1 MIIFL
6 HKSTAYEEDLLK
18 EKLIS
23 IYKKK
28 QGRFAGKI
36 PAVQGIFHT
45 ERQGSPNLQKQE
57 KSNEKRKKFSYG
69 NPVHL

>member
-1 MIIFL
+1 M
-6 HKSTAYEEDLLK
+6 KKTCLK
-18 EKLIS
+18 RKLIS

-28 QGRFAGKI
+28 KGRFAGKI

-57 KSNEKRKKFSYG
+57 KSNEKEKFSYG
-69 NPVHL
+69 EPRTPLKDGFR

>member
-1 MIIFL
+1 M
-6 HKSTAYEEDLLK
+6 
-18 EKLIS
+18 S

-45 ERQGSPNLQKQE
+45 GRQGSPNLQKQE

-69 NPVHL
+69 NPVYL

>member
-1 MIIFL
+1 M
-6 HKSTAYEEDLLK
+6 
-18 EKLIS
+18 S

-57 KSNEKRKKFSYG
+57 KSNEKRKKVQLWEPRTPLKDGFR
-69 NPVHL
+69 

>member
-1 MIIFL
+1 M
-6 HKSTAYEEDLLK
+6 KKTCLK

-57 KSNEKRKKFSYG
+57 KSNEKEKVQLWEPRTPLKDGFR
-69 NPVHL
+69 

>member
-1 MIIFL
+1 M
-6 HKSTAYEEDLLK
+6 
-18 EKLIS
+18 S

-36 PAVQGIFHT
+36 PTVQGIFHT

-57 KSNEKRKKFSYG
+57 KSNEKRKK
-69 NPVHL
+69 

>member
-1 MIIFL
+1 MKKACL
-6 HKSTAYEEDLLK
+6 KRKTYEF
-18 EKLIS
+18 
-23 IYKKK
+23 YKKK

>member
-1 MIIFL
+1 M
-6 HKSTAYEEDLLK
+6 
-18 EKLIS
+18 S

-57 KSNEKRKKFSYG
+57 KSNEKRKNNENK
-69 NPVHL
+69 

>member
-1 MIIFL
+1 M
-6 HKSTAYEEDLLK
+6 
-18 EKLIS
+18 S

-57 KSNEKRKKFSYG
+57 TVSYT
-69 NPVHL
+69 HLTLPTNSLV

>member
-1 MIIFL
+1 M
-6 HKSTAYEEDLLK
+6 KKNCLK

-45 ERQGSPNLQKQE
+45 ERQGSPNLQSRRKAM
-57 KSNEKRKKFSYG
+57 KKKKFSYG

>member
-6 HKSTAYEEDLLK
+6 HKSTAYEADLFK
-18 EKLIS
+18 KKKLII

-28 QGRFAGKI
+28 RVYFLEK

-69 NPVHL
+69 NSVHL

>member
-1 MIIFL
+1 M
-6 HKSTAYEEDLLK
+6 
-18 EKLIS
+18 S

-57 KSNEKRKKFSYG
+57 KSNEKRKKKKVQLWEPRIPLKDGFR
-69 NPVHL
+69 

>member
-1 MIIFL
+1 M
-6 HKSTAYEEDLLK
+6 
-18 EKLIS
+18 S

-57 KSNEKRKKFSYG
+57 KSNEKIKDNSVCHGTDAVTDSAGTGKGRNGS
-69 NPVHL
+69 P